1 MAKADFKN
9 GRHRTPAAI
18 HQQANED
25 LGSQFW
31 KLVSDGELTMVAK
44 EGKENEHPAVLARVL
59 PHPDPALALRGQLA
73 LFFSESKGGI
83 DPITNKEKVNVAT
96 LSLLAIG
103 SNVNLS
109 SYVTGSDVNLSSMKM
124 KSENTVA
131 SCYLHHRLTVM
142 MGMVPVQFEGESIN
156 AMGKDGIDGYEHHG
170 RAYTS
175 PFFTSEMIKNMTKTQ
190 LCVHGSNIACT
201 CGSSTRGSGATK
213 SSKNNTDKN
222 EEGEFGLG
230 GEDVGFNPE
239 EEHLRDDDD
248 A

>member
-18 HQQANED
+18 HQQVNKD
-25 LGSQFW
+25 SGSQFW
-31 KLVSDGELTMVAK
+31 KVTGGNDNGKLTMVAK

-59 PHPDPALALRGQLA
+59 PHPDPALARTGQMA
-73 LFFSESKGGI
+73 LFFYESKGGI

-109 SYVTGSDVNLSSMKM
+109 SYVTGSDGDSCA
-124 KSENTVA
+124 SENTAA
-131 SCYLHHRLTVM
+131 SRYLNHRLTVM
-142 MGMVPVQFEGESIN
+142 MGMVPVQFKGESIN
-156 AMGKDGIDGYEHHG
+156 TTGIEGVDGYEHFG

-175 PFFTSEMIKNMTKTQ
+175 PFFTSEMIKNMPKTQ
-190 LCVHGSNIACT
+190 VCVHGSNIACT
-201 CGSSTRGSGATK
+201 CANSNRGSGATK